1 MIKSFFAALS
11 FISRLPVPARLS
23 QGLEIEQYQ
32 RSIVTFPLV
41 GLLLGAIAGAVAL
54 LLQPW
59 CGVPLAAL
67 FGVLALALLTGG
79 FHLDGLA
86 DTCDGIFSA
95 RTRDR
100 MLEIMRDSRL
110 GTHGGLALIFVLV
123 AKVLVV
129 GELLLRDIHPIAALA
144 AACAVGRGMAVL
156 LMYRHRYAREKGLGN
171 LFIGKIS
178 LQQTLVTMAMAI
190 ALATALMGLQG
201 LRAALITLVL
211 IWGLGWALKRTL
223 GGQTGDTLGAAI
235 ELGELLFFTGAAVR
249 PDTNGEEQNGNTF
262 GVTGCHSAARCGGH
276 GARSAAY

>member
-86 DTCDGIFSA
+86 DTCDGIFLRPHPRSDAGDHA
-95 RTRDR
+95 RQPAGHPRRAGAD
-100 MLEIMRDSRL
+100 L
-110 GTHGGLALIFVLV
+110 VLV

-190 ALATALMGLQG
+190 ALATALLGLQG

-235 ELGELLFFTGAAVR
+235 ELGELLFYW
-249 PDTNGEEQNGNTF
+249 
-262 GVTGCHSAARCGGH
+262 RCCR
-276 GARSAAY
+276 A

>member
-1 MIKSFFAALS
+1 M
-11 FISRLPVPARLS
+11 
-23 QGLEIEQYQ
+23 
-32 RSIVTFPLV
+32 
-41 GLLLGAIAGAVAL
+41 AL

-129 GELLLRDIHPIAALA
+129 GELLLRDIHPIAATA

-201 LRAALITLVL
+201 LRAALIT
-211 IWGLGWALKRTL
+211 GADLGSGMGAEANPRRADRGYPR
-223 GGQTGDTLGAAI
+223 GGD
-235 ELGELLFFTGAAVR
+235 
-249 PDTNGEEQNGNTF
+249 
-262 GVTGCHSAARCGGH
+262 
-276 GARSAAY
+276 